1 MKFSENLMVD
11 PIIYNRLG
19 SEPTKEK
26 IELLLNEYRIRLIKE
41 ENPSEQFRCIVD
53 RLNGALHGKS
63 LYADWHKRFCKQ
75 VQKIL
80 KQS

>member
-1 MKFSENLMVD
+1 MKFSEKLMVD

-19 SEPTKEK
+19 PEPTKEK
-26 IELLLNEYRIRLIKE
+26 IELLLDEYRIRLVKE
-41 ENPSEQFRCIVD
+41 VNSSVQLRCIVD
-53 RLNGALHGKS
+53 RLEGALQGES

-75 VQKIL
+75 VQKIS